1 MRKSVAWQWAIGLA
15 FFLVL
20 GTLLDYV
27 GLVQPIGQG
36 ADWFLRTVWPQIR
49 DSRVGDIGRWA
60 VWWIFGAFML
70 PAVWVV
76 GQITTVLRIPG
87 NPYWP
92 VRWFTWPLLILTL
105 VLSWEFWTTVLSR
118 TLRFFGF
125 WNPFWKA
132 DQLPRRYILQA
143 WITTRQ
149 WFEIHGQFGRGP
161 TGGWASFV
169 EVLSNA
175 FREGDIF
182 LGRPKLLWG
191 GLLRPIGIP
200 TETHMVTVAG
210 AGAGKSSGA
219 LIPNLCIHEG
229 SLLCVDPKGELARI
243 TARRRGQGGNGVRG
257 MGQRVFVVDPFGT
270 AKNHPCAAYNV
281 FDEMARVAEYDPD
294 RPVSYAGTIAKA
306 LVKVEGRDPYFD
318 NAAKTLLRGLIL
330 YVFVTEPPERRN
342 LVRVRQLIMG
352 GAVEEHE
359 RRQLPDDVTAFDV
372 LLEQMT
378 LCRSGPYGEAI
389 ADSAST
395 VKIMAGPQLGSVVTT
410 AQEHTAFLDI
420 PEMQRICRR
429 SDFLLEDLKD
439 SLTSIYLCLP
449 ITAVSGNEG
458 RWLRM
463 FIQLTIDMMVRVSK
477 APKPPV
483 LLAVDEFP
491 SLGRL
496 DGIELAAPLLRSYG
510 VRFWVIG
517 QDLEQFKHVY
527 PDTWSTIIGNAAA
540 VQFMGITEPNTVAW
554 LSKRLSEHVVSRQV
568 REGRTSRRVEAVH
581 PLLDPDQVARTL
593 AKKWKTQIV
602 WRGSSRP
609 MKLKITP
616 YFWYLPWW
624 FYEPDFQHAEP
635 FHRRMW
641 RWARR
646 APVESRI
653 VPAPVAAGGPFKGDP
668 DRPPPDDFGESV
680 VNPLG
685 DERRADRGA
694 GRRVRRTAAR
704 GGRRGTRGRGVG
716 GTTARDPSADA
727 EKDVT
732 SSVPQSWSSLLD
744 SGVAPAN
751 QSRSGGKGK
760 HGDGVAEEGDPLAEL
775 DSLIGMGSVKK
786 VVKETVDFVR
796 LQADRKRDG
805 LPDLDFARHFVF
817 TGNPG
822 TGKTTVARLVGRIY
836 RSMGVL
842 SSGHVVE
849 IDRGDLVGKYV
860 GHTAPNVKKAVEQ
873 ALNGVLFIDEAY
885 SLAPKGVGVDFGPE
899 AVQALLKLMEDH
911 RGEFVVIVAGYPD
924 EMKRFIES
932 NPGLKSRFTKF
943 IDFPDYTSDDLM
955 DIYIKLCADAGCR
968 LSARAMTKAQS
979 LMGTLDIG
987 RKGFGN
993 GREVRNIFQDTI
1005 ERQATRLAKTT
1016 SDKADLSMLEADDV
1030 PTEWRG
1036 A

>member
-1 MRKSVAWQWAIGLA
+1 MKQKSFLWQGLIA
-15 FFLVL
+15 FASMMLL
-20 GTLLDYV
+20 GALLDFA
-27 GLVQPIGQG
+27 GLVRPIGQG
-36 ADWFLRTVWPQIR
+36 VDWFLKNVWSQVGPQAENTGVPDFVR
-49 DSRVGDIGRWA
+49 QA
-60 VWWIFGAFML
+60 VWWAFL
-70 PAVWVV
+70 VFY
-76 GQITTVLRIPG
+76 G
-87 NPYWP
+87 P
-92 VRWFTWPLLILTL
+92 VMWASAQLEMALGIQVNLFSPDRWFGFPMLILAT
-105 VLSWEFWTTVLSR
+105 VLSWELWTTVLSR

-132 DQLPRRYILQA
+132 GDLPRRYVLQA
-143 WITTRQ
+143 WISTRQ
-149 WFEIHGQFGRGP
+149 WFEIHGRFGRGP
-161 TGGWASFV
+161 TGGWAGFL

-175 FREGDIF
+175 FREGDVF

-210 AGAGKSSGA
+210 TGAGKSSGA
-219 LIPNLCIHEG
+219 LIPNLCIHKG

-281 FDEMARVAEYDPD
+281 FDEMARVAAYDPE

-306 LVKVEGRDPYFD
+306 LVKVEGREPYFD

-342 LVRVRQLIMG
+342 LVRMRQLLMG

-359 RRQLPDDVTAFDV
+359 EGQLPDRVTAFDV
-372 LLEQMT
+372 LLEKMK
-378 LCRSGPYGEAI
+378 LCRSGPYGEVI
-389 ADSAST
+389 AGSASSVT
-395 VKIMAGPQLGSVVTT
+395 IMAGPQLGSVVTT

-420 PEMQRICRR
+420 PEMQRICRH

-449 ITAVSGNEG
+449 ITSVSGNEG

-463 FIQLTIDMMVRVSK
+463 FIQLTIDMMERVNK

-496 DGIELAAPLLRSYG
+496 DGIEVVAPLLRSYG

-517 QDLEQFKHVY
+517 QDLEQFKGVY

-554 LSKRLSEHVVSRQV
+554 LSKRLSEHVVSRRV
-568 REGRTSRRVEAVH
+568 SDGKTSRRVEAVH
-581 PLLDPDQVARTL
+581 PLLDPDQVARML

-602 WRGSSRP
+602 WRGSSLP

-624 FYEPDFQHAEP
+624 FYEPDSQHAEP
-635 FHRRMW
+635 FYRRMW
-641 RWARR
+641 RWGRR
-646 APVESRI
+646 GPVENL
-653 VPAPVAAGGPFKGDP
+653 VFPAPVTDGSSFEADP
-668 DRPPPDDFGESV
+668 GPPPGDSGENV
-680 VNPLG
+680 VHPRG
-685 DERRADRGA
+685 DAHR
-694 GRRVRRTAAR
+694 
-704 GGRRGTRGRGVG
+704 
-716 GTTARDPSADA
+716 PSADA
-727 EKDVT
+727 EQGAL
-732 SSVPQSWSSLLD
+732 SSAPQSWSSFLD
-744 SGVAPAN
+744 RANAPAT
-751 QSRSGGKGK
+751 RSGSGGNGQD
-760 HGDGVAEEGDPLAEL
+760 GDSAPEEGDPLAEL
-775 DSLIGMGSVKK
+775 DSLIGMSSVKK
-786 VVKETVDFVR
+786 VVKETIDFVR

-805 LPDLDFARHFVF
+805 LPDIDFARHFVF

-849 IDRGDLVGKYV
+849 VDRGDLVGEYV
-860 GHTAPNVKKAVEQ
+860 GHTAPNVKKAVER

-885 SLAPKGVGVDFGPE
+885 SLAPKDVGVDFGPE
-899 AVQALLKLMEDH
+899 AIQALLKLMEDH
-911 RGEFVVIVAGYPD
+911 RGELVVIVAGYPD
-924 EMKRFIES
+924 EMKRFIRS

-943 IDFPDYTSDDLM
+943 IDFPDYTADDLM
-955 DIYIKLCADAGCR
+955 DIYMKLCADAGCR
-968 LSARAMTKAQS
+968 LSARAMTRAQS

-987 RKGFGN
+987 RRGFGN

-1005 ERQATRLAKTT
+1005 ERQATRLAKATRG
-1016 SDKADLSMLEADDV
+1016 KADLSTLEDEDI

>member
-1 MRKSVAWQWAIGLA
+1 MNKSALVPAFWVLVFALLLVTVLSYEPIGRPVAERTDWFVKNVWPDIKGSGVAGIARQAVWLIFFVFFMPAIWAIG
-15 FFLVL
+15 
-20 GTLLDYV
+20 
-27 GLVQPIGQG
+27 
-36 ADWFLRTVWPQIR
+36 QI
-49 DSRVGDIGRWA
+49 WEH
-60 VWWIFGAFML
+60 
-70 PAVWVV
+70 
-76 GQITTVLRIPG
+76 VLRIPV
-87 NPYWP
+87 NPFSPEDWWSWP
-92 VRWFTWPLLILTL
+92 MLLLAA
-105 VLSWEFWTTVLSR
+105 VLSWEFWTTVISR

-132 DQLPRRYILQA
+132 NDLPRRYVLQA
-143 WITTRQ
+143 WISTRQ
-149 WFEIHGQFGRGP
+149 WFEIHGRFGRGP
-161 TGGWASFV
+161 TGGWAGFL

-175 FREGDIF
+175 FREGDVF

-210 AGAGKSSGA
+210 TGAGKSSGA
-219 LIPNLCIHEG
+219 LIPNLCIHKG

-281 FDEMARVAEYDPD
+281 FDEMARVAAYDPE

-306 LVKVEGRDPYFD
+306 LVKVEGREPYFD

-342 LVRVRQLIMG
+342 LVRLRQLLMG

-359 RRQLPDDVTAFDV
+359 ERQLPDHETAFDV
-372 LLEQMT
+372 LLEKMK
-378 LCRSGPYGEAI
+378 LCRNGPYGEVI
-389 ADSAST
+389 AGSAST
-395 VKIMAGPQLGSVVTT
+395 VTIMAGPQLGSVVTT

-420 PEMQRICRR
+420 PEMQRICRH

-449 ITAVSGNEG
+449 ITCVSGNEG

-463 FIQLTIDMMVRVSK
+463 FIQLTIDMMERVNK

-496 DGIELAAPLLRSYG
+496 DGIEVVAPLLRSYG

-540 VQFMGITEPNTVAW
+540 VQIMGITEPNTVAW
-554 LSKRLSEHVVSRQV
+554 VSKRLSGHVVSRRV
-568 REGRTSRRVEAVH
+568 RDGKTSRRVEEVH
-581 PLLDPDQVARTL
+581 PLLDPDQVARML

-602 WRGSSRP
+602 WRGSSPP

-624 FYEPDFQHAEP
+624 FYEPDSQHTEP
-635 FHRRMW
+635 FYRRMW
-641 RWARR
+641 RWGRRGPVENPVSR
-646 APVESRI
+646 APGTDGSSFD
-653 VPAPVAAGGPFKGDP
+653 ADP
-668 DRPPPDDFGESV
+668 DRPPPGDSGENVVHPPGHAHRPSV
-680 VNPLG
+680 
-685 DERRADRGA
+685 DAKQGA
-694 GRRVRRTAAR
+694 L
-704 GGRRGTRGRGVG
+704 
-716 GTTARDPSADA
+716 
-727 EKDVT
+727 
-732 SSVPQSWSSLLD
+732 SSTPPSWSSFLD
-744 SGVAPAN
+744 SANAPVAR
-751 QSRSGGKGK
+751 SRSGGNGQD
-760 HGDGVAEEGDPLAEL
+760 GDGAPEEGDPLAEL
-775 DSLIGMGSVKK
+775 DSLIGMSSVKK
-786 VVKETVDFVR
+786 VVKETIDFVR

-805 LPDLDFARHFVF
+805 FPDIDFARHFVF

-849 IDRGDLVGKYV
+849 VDRGDLVGKYI
-860 GHTAPNVKKAVEQ
+860 GHTAPNVKKAVER

-885 SLAPKGVGVDFGPE
+885 SLAPKDIGVDFGPE

-924 EMKRFIES
+924 EMKRFIGS

-943 IDFPDYTSDDLM
+943 IDFPDYTADDLM

-968 LSARAMTKAQS
+968 LSARAMTRAQS
-979 LMGTLDIG
+979 LMCTLDIG
-987 RKGFGN
+987 RRGFGN

-1005 ERQATRLAKTT
+1005 ERQATRLAKATRG
-1016 SDKADLSMLEADDV
+1016 KADLSTLEEEDV
-1030 PTEWRG
+1030 PPEWRG